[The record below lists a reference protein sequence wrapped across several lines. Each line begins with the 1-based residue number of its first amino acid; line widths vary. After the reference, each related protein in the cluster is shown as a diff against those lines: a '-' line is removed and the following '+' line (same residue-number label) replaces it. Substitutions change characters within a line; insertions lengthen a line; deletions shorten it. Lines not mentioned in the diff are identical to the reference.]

1 MNSSLTIK
9 IDTSEIIKE
18 IEGLEEMVHYY
29 HCIPILIE
37 GIKSICMNHLE
48 VEFLTGGIN
57 NEIRKGM
64 YEHKT
69 THTFRRG

>member
-37 GIKSICMNHLE
+37 GIKEHMHEPFRSIVLN
-48 VEFLTGGIN
+48 
-57 NEIRKGM
+57 RWDKQRDKKGNV
-64 YEHKT
+64 
-69 THTFRRG
+69 